1 MTDTFCSFTRNVT
14 SKSGFLLSLYGTVI
28 TALPVH
34 YSLPLDKVV
43 DVESPDL
50 AGDLGVDVLKV
61 NAGGQV
67 LHVSTQLH

>member
-1 MTDTFCSFTRNVT
+1 MTDTFCSFTRNVI
-14 SKSGFLLSLYGTVI
+14 SKSCFLLSLYGTVI

-50 AGDLGVDVLKV
+50 TVDLGVDVLKV
-61 NAGGQV
+61 NAGGQI